1 MPIQPSPEAS
11 ARRLAGRRGAVAPGR
26 RPRLTLRPATL
37 LLATLATLATLA
49 CAGDEPR
56 SDRAPAETRASRP
69 PETSPD
75 GEPSDARGTVL
86 FLGNSLTAG
95 WGVAQDS
102 AFPAL
107 IQAKIDSARL
117 PWRVVDA
124 GQSGETSAGGLRRVE
139 WYLEQPI
146 DVLVL
151 ELGANDM
158 LRGQDLGATR
168 ANLQGII
175 DAVRTAYPDVRV
187 VIAGMLAPPNLGRA
201 YVARFEGMYR
211 ELAEENDAALIP
223 FLLEG
228 VAREP
233 TLNLAD
239 GIHPNARGHRIVA
252 ENVWAVL
259 EGVLRARR
267 QVVGRV

>member
-1 MPIQPSPEAS
+1 MEAVD
-11 ARRLAGRRGAVAPGR
+11 GRR
-26 RPRLTLRPATL
+26 
-37 LLATLATLATLA
+37 
-49 CAGDEPR
+49 
-56 SDRAPAETRASRP
+56 
-69 PETSPD
+69 
-75 GEPSDARGTVL
+75 TVL

-95 WGVAQDS
+95 FGVPQDS

-107 IQAKIDSARL
+107 IQAKIDSAGL
-117 PWRVVDA
+117 PWRVVN
-124 GQSGETSAGGLRRVE
+124 GGLSGETSAGGLRRVE

-158 LRGQDLGATR
+158 LRGQDLDATH

-175 DAVRTAYPDVRV
+175 DAVRAAHPDVEV
-187 VIAGMLAPPNLGRA
+187 VIAGMLAPPNLGRD
-201 YVARFEGMYR
+201 YVDRFEGMYR

-228 VAREP
+228 VARER

-239 GIHPNARGHRIVA
+239 GMHPNARGHRIVA
-252 ENVWAVL
+252 DNVWAVL
-259 EGVLRARR
+259 EGVLRESSIR
-267 QVVGRV
+267 G

>member
-1 MPIQPSPEAS
+1 M
-11 ARRLAGRRGAVAPGR
+11 
-26 RPRLTLRPATL
+26 L
-37 LLATLATLATLA
+37 LLAALG

-56 SDRAPAETRASRP
+56 SRPAAAESPESPESPESRSAQ
-69 PETSPD
+69 TSPRND
-75 GEPSDARGTVL
+75 VGQALGTVL

-95 WGVAQDS
+95 YGVAQDS

-107 IQAKIDSARL
+107 IQAKIDSASL
-117 PWRVVDA
+117 PWRVVD
-124 GQSGETSAGGLRRVE
+124 GGLSGETSAGGLRRVE
-139 WYLEQPI
+139 WYLEQPV

-158 LRGQDLGATR
+158 LRGQDLAATK

-175 DAVRTAYPDVRV
+175 DAVRTAHPDVRV
-187 VIAGMLAPPNLGRA
+187 VIAGMRAPPNLGPA
-201 YVARFEGMYR
+201 SVERFRDMYR

-233 TLNLAD
+233 TLNLPD
-239 GIHPNARGHRIVA
+239 GIHPNPRGHRVVA
-252 ENVWAVL
+252 ANVWAVL
-259 EGVLRARR
+259 EGVLREGVEAEAA
-267 QVVGRV
+267 G